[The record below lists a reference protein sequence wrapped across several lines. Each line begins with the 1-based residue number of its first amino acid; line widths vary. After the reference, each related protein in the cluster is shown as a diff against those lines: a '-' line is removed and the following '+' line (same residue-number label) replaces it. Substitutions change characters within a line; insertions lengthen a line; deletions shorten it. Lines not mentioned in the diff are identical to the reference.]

1 MSDSY
6 DVIVIGGGP
15 AGCTTA
21 TVLAQHGRKV
31 LLLEKEPFPR
41 YHVGESLMPFC
52 YFTLERL
59 GMIEAMED
67 KQFTHKHSVGFV
79 TPDGRASRPFFFFQH
94 YDHPSAQTWQ
104 VERQEFD
111 QMLFENARKHG
122 VDVRDGVKVK
132 NVLRDDNGT
141 VIGVATEDT
150 HYHAKVTVDATGRD
164 ALLQTKNGWRRRDPE
179 LNKIAVWTYFKGAK
193 RDPGLEAGSTTVA
206 YLPEKGWFWYIPLK
220 NDLVSVGAVAE
231 RDYLFRDG
239 NDPAQIIARET
250 QANAWIADHLKGAE
264 QTGRYWTTGEYSYRS
279 EFCAEDGAVL
289 VGDAFAFLDPV
300 FSSGVF
306 LALKSGEMA
315 ADTIHHALENDDVS
329 AKSFDAYGNALCSH
343 VETMR
348 KIVYSFY
355 DEQFSFADVIK
366 NHPDLRGRLTDCLI
380 GDVSKNFDGL
390 FGAMAEFAQL
400 PTELA
405 HGKSGK
411 IAA

>member
-1 MSDSY
+1 MSQSY

-141 VIGVATEDT
+141 VVGVATEDA

-231 RDYLFRDG
+231 RDYLFREG
-239 NDPAQIIARET
+239 NDPAEIIGRET
-250 QANAWIADHLKGAE
+250 QANTWIADHLEGAE

-279 EFCAEDGAVL
+279 EFCAENGAVL

-315 ADTIHHALENDDVS
+315 ADTIHRALENGDVS

>member
-164 ALLQTKNGWRRRDPE
+164 ALTPNKKWLAPPRSRTQQNCRLDLFQRRKTRSRSRSRFYHCC
-179 LNKIAVWTYFKGAK
+179 L
-193 RDPGLEAGSTTVA
+193 STR
-206 YLPEKGWFWYIPLK
+206 
-220 NDLVSVGAVAE
+220 E
-231 RDYLFRDG
+231 RL
-239 NDPAQIIARET
+239 
-250 QANAWIADHLKGAE
+250 
-264 QTGRYWTTGEYSYRS
+264 
-279 EFCAEDGAVL
+279 VL
-289 VGDAFAFLDPV
+289 V
-300 FSSGVF
+300 
-306 LALKSGEMA
+306 
-315 ADTIHHALENDDVS
+315 
-329 AKSFDAYGNALCSH
+329 Y
-343 VETMR
+343 
-348 KIVYSFY
+348 
-355 DEQFSFADVIK
+355 
-366 NHPDLRGRLTDCLI
+366 
-380 GDVSKNFDGL
+380 
-390 FGAMAEFAQL
+390 
-400 PTELA
+400 PT
-405 HGKSGK
+405 
-411 IAA
+411 